1 MWVALL
7 ILIGVYWWQLYVS
20 HQHAIADTQ
29 EQARLRASQT
39 AQALAYQSESM
50 FRKLNFVVQH
60 LGEHWRSRN
69 PAELRHVMAIALES
83 FPQGAIL
90 EVLVADAHGQ
100 VVFSS
105 QQPPGQAPQSV
116 ARRDFFQAHKA
127 AAPAPR
133 LHISRPEQSAASGQW
148 TLELSRPIL
157 NDTGTLAYVVA
168 VAVSVEHLSE
178 AFQQVFTDPQDVVTL
193 LDDAGYYLTRS
204 HHLVQ
209 AMGQRVPGE
218 RDFLRFPDQ
227 SSGNYEARAAVDDI
241 TRYYAWQRIPGF
253 PLVLSLGLGRD
264 KVMAPLQRNLRLSQ
278 LQNTVATILLLLAA
292 WQMTR
297 LALERIQQR
306 HRLEVQHL
314 RLVTLMDLFQDGVLL
329 EDASGHVVMA
339 NAELCQLL
347 NLSAS
352 PAQLQGIHHHRLLQC
367 LSPQRA
373 TWLTLPQQQQR
384 QSLEVTDDAL
394 GRHLWL
400 RWLPIVR
407 AGEALGQIW
416 LLNDMTER
424 KLKEQELATLAST
437 DVLTGLPNRRSFLS
451 MLEQHLAASA
461 STTGSGAVLALDV
474 DHFKQVN
481 DRWGHPA
488 GDLVLQHVTQLIR
501 QSLRASDYPGRL
513 GGEEFSV
520 LVRHA
525 TVQEA
530 VHLAERIRQTI
541 ADTPTPVGPNI
552 AQVPGGHIP
561 VTISIGVVGLA
572 GKDSRTAL
580 AQADKALYEAKATGR
595 NRVCL
600 FQ

>member
-1 MWVALL
+1 MPVVGWCSPAS
-7 ILIGVYWWQLYVS
+7 S
-20 HQHAIADTQ
+20 HQGK
-29 EQARLRASQT
+29 R
-39 AQALAYQSESM
+39 
-50 FRKLNFVVQH
+50 
-60 LGEHWRSRN
+60 RN
-69 PAELRHVMAIALES
+69 PGH
-83 FPQGAIL
+83 
-90 EVLVADAHGQ
+90 
-100 VVFSS
+100 
-105 QQPPGQAPQSV
+105 
-116 ARRDFFQAHKA
+116 
-127 AAPAPR
+127 
-133 LHISRPEQSAASGQW
+133 
-148 TLELSRPIL
+148 
-157 NDTGTLAYVVA
+157 
-168 VAVSVEHLSE
+168 
-178 AFQQVFTDPQDVVTL
+178 
-193 LDDAGYYLTRS
+193 YLTRS
-204 HHLVQ
+204 HHLMQ
-209 AMGQRVPGE
+209 AMGQSVPSE

-227 SSGNYEARAAVDDI
+227 QSGSYEAHAAIDGI

-264 KVMAPLQRNLRLSQ
+264 KVMAPLQRHLRLSHI
-278 LQNTVATILLLLAA
+278 QNTVATVLLLLVA

-339 NAELCQLL
+339 NTGLCQLL

-352 PAQLQGIHHHRLLQC
+352 PAQLQGIHHSRLLQC

-373 TWLTLPQQQQR
+373 AWLTLPQQQQR

-400 RWLPIVR
+400 RWLPLVR
-407 AGEALGQIW
+407 AGEPLGQIW

-461 STTGSGAVLALDV
+461 TMAGSGAVLALDV

-481 DRWGHPA
+481 DRWGHPT
-488 GDLVLQHVTQLIR
+488 GDLVLQHVTRLIR

-513 GGEEFSV
+513 GGEEFAV

-525 TVQEA
+525 SVQEA
-530 VHLAERIRQTI
+530 MHLAERIRQTI
-541 ADTPTPVGPNI
+541 ADTPTPVAPNV
-552 AQVPGGHIP
+552 AQVPEGHIP
-561 VTISIGVVGLA
+561 VTISIGVVSLA

-600 FQ
+600 FP